1 MTTNIHSTHS
11 IREIF
16 FRTFARY
23 LLAGRRGTPHFLS
36 MPAKIIILAG
46 APAPSTVNLS
56 SCVDD
61 IGKASRCFDAEGEF
75 ERRDSRP
82 AWRSLSL
89 IRKPLHTGFSLVHDV
104 HDTPFQG
111 SATFFTTADVCVE
124 GSRLPPGSDADAVM
138 AQFFEQTLAE
148 HGTDSSPPPEDSF
161 ATDDATSM
169 LTASSADITHTYT
182 DSMPPPPAPP
192 ALSDLKDVP
201 AASRIAALQPQ
212 TLTLNLI
219 VGVISIA
226 QPRTVTTRWGKPLSL
241 VEVLVGDN
249 TATGFAITFWLSS
262 EDADSSV
269 LKLRRQDVVLVEK
282 GNDARQPPVAT
293 GRERALLDEEPRQQE
308 DGGRGA
314 STAGEGAPRQG
325 LGPLLRRK
333 GFGRD
338 DEEELAQIVEQTS
351 RRHAVD
357 ASVRTAVK
365 QSDKPSRRLLSLSW

>member
-1 MTTNIHSTHS
+1 
-11 IREIF
+11 
-16 FRTFARY
+16 
-23 LLAGRRGTPHFLS
+23 

-282 GNDARQPPVAT
+282 VALHVFRDKVYGQSLRRGMTRVSLLWRQDGS
-293 GRERALLDEEPRQQE
+293 GRYSTRSLASKRMAAAERPQQE
-308 DGGRGA
+308 KARLVKDWVLCFVGRDSGA
-314 STAGEGAPRQG
+314 TTRRS
-325 LGPLLRRK
+325 LRRSWN
-333 GFGRD
+333 RPPD
-338 DEEELAQIVEQTS
+338 DTQ
-351 RRHAVD
+351 
-357 ASVRTAVK
+357 
-365 QSDKPSRRLLSLSW
+365 